1 MKKYI
6 RFGRI
11 PTDGISKAHRGDEV
25 LWSEKGVSV
34 YNSVIVNGVY
44 FPVLPPN
51 PSESAY
57 ADYFYFL
64 FSNKRVFVVTG
75 NELAEK
81 GSSGEPL
88 LKNVEI
94 LEEITEDYEYLKS
107 IHTRNRIKIENEEK
121 NEASN

>member
-11 PTDGISKAHRGDEV
+11 PKDEISKAHRGDGI
-25 LWSEKGVSV
+25 LWNEKGVSV
-34 YNSVIVNGVY
+34 YNSVIVNDVY

-64 FSNKRVFVVTG
+64 FSNKRVFIVTG
-75 NELAEK
+75 DELTEK
-81 GSSGEPL
+81 GSSDEPL
-88 LKNVEI
+88 LKNVKI
-94 LEEITEDYEYLKS
+94 LEEITDDYEYLKR
-107 IHTRNRIKIENEEK
+107 IHTRDRK
-121 NEASN
+121 